1 MRNISSPKRD
11 KLYLKKERRCET
23 CQKNSIKAAVTKIPR
38 NYTDKPLLVGT
49 TAKEI
54 KEIKIRA
61 LNQSKLNETNRS
73 YLDRLFFCR

>member
-1 MRNISSPKRD
+1 M
-11 KLYLKKERRCET
+11 T
-23 CQKNSIKAAVTKIPR
+23 KNSIKAMVTKIRR

-61 LNQSKLNETNRS
+61 LNQSN
-73 YLDRLFFCR
+73 